1 MRSVGAKL
9 FTLMLFVLVLS
20 LGVLGWAN
28 VRLHRQHLDAARLAS
43 AERMTDVIRRS
54 AAYYMLR
61 QDHAALRH
69 ILETMGEQPITALR
83 IYDPNGA
90 VKFSTDARE
99 VGRVVPRAKIPPA
112 GNRIVTQNG
121 ERTLDITRPIAN
133 EPSCASAACHAHSG
147 ASATIGT
154 VDANLSLAP
163 TDAAIRV
170 STWQFIAYSAVAVI
184 ALLLV
189 MAAFVYRFVHK
200 PVRALRDGTTR
211 LGSGELGVQIPVTSD
226 DELGALAAS
235 FNVMSRQILDARE
248 EITAW
253 NRTLEDRVR
262 DKTAELQTAHEQM
275 LQAEKLTSL
284 GKLAAVV
291 AHEINNPLSG
301 ILTYAKLLR
310 RWIDR
315 GELDDRAQ
323 EMRESLQLI
332 ESESRRCGDIVR
344 NLLTFARVA
353 PLNIA
358 PVDLN
363 AVIRQT
369 VKLVEHKMKLGNIT
383 PLLELADDLPPVR
396 GDAAQLEQ
404 LILALVINA
413 IEAMPHEGTLHLK
426 TSSDGANVV
435 VVVEDDG
442 TGIAPDF
449 LPHLFEPFQTTKE
462 DKGVGLGLA
471 ISRTIVERHHG
482 TINVVSEVGR
492 GTTFTM
498 RFPAEEGAERRARG
512 ADDVLA
518 TAPASPKANDR
529 AMTTQPPAPR
539 PLRPAPSLEVP

>member
-1 MRSVGAKL
+1 MRGVGEKL

-28 VRLHRQHLDAARLAS
+28 VRLHRQPLDAARVAS

-54 AAYYMLR
+54 AAYSMLR
-61 QDHAALRH
+61 NDHAALRH
-69 ILETMGEQPITALR
+69 ILETMGEQPITGLR

-99 VGRVVPRAKIPPA
+99 LGRVVPHDKIPRA
-112 GNRIVTQNG
+112 GNRIVTRNG
-121 ERTLDITRPIAN
+121 ERMLDITRPIAH
-133 EPSCASAACHAHSG
+133 EPASAG
-147 ASATIGT
+147 LGT
-154 VDANLSLAP
+154 VDANLSLAT
-163 TDAAIRV
+163 TDANIRAA
-170 STWQFIAYSAVAVI
+170 TWQFIGYSAAAVVV
-184 ALLLV
+184 LLLV
-189 MAAFVYRFVHK
+189 MALFVYRFVHK
-200 PVRALRDGTTR
+200 PVRALRDGTRR
-211 LGSGELGVQIPVTSD
+211 LGGGELGVQIAVTSD
-226 DELGALAAS
+226 DELGALAVS
-235 FNVMSRQILDARE
+235 FNEMSRKL
-248 EITAW
+248 
-253 NRTLEDRVR
+253 LEA
-262 DKTAELQTAHEQM
+262 DKTAELATAQEQM
-275 LQAEKLTSL
+275 LRAEKLTSL

-310 RWIDR
+310 RWVER
-315 GELDDRAQ
+315 GDIDDRAQ

-332 ESESRRCGDIVR
+332 ESESKRCGDIVR
-344 NLLTFARVA
+344 SLLTFARVA

-358 PVDLN
+358 PVDMS
-363 AVIRQT
+363 AVVRQT

-404 LILALVINA
+404 LVLAAAINA

-426 TSSDGANVV
+426 TSSDGDKVTV
-435 VVVEDDG
+435 IVEDDG
-442 TGIAPDF
+442 TGIAPAS
-449 LPHLFEPFQTTKE
+449 PPPLFEPFQTTKE

-498 RFPAEEGAERRARG
+498 MFPAEGGAERRARG

-518 TAPASPKANDR
+518 AATP
-529 AMTTQPPAPR
+529 PPAPC
-539 PLRPAPSLEVP
+539 PLRPAPLGVI

>member
-1 MRSVGAKL
+1 MRGVGEKL
-9 FTLMLFVLVLS
+9 FTLMLFVLLLS

-28 VRLHRQHLDAARLAS
+28 VRLHRQHLDAARVAS

-54 AAYYMLR
+54 AAYSMLR
-61 QDHAALRH
+61 NDHAALRH
-69 ILETMGEQPITALR
+69 ILETMGEQPITGLR

-99 VGRVVPRAKIPPA
+99 LGRVVPHDKIPRA
-112 GNRIVTQNG
+112 GNRIVTRNG
-121 ERTLDITRPIAN
+121 ERSLDITRPIAN
-133 EPSCASAACHAHSG
+133 EPSCSTASCHAHSP
-147 ASATIGT
+147 ANAVLGT
-154 VDANLSLAP
+154 VDANLSLAT
-163 TDAAIRV
+163 TDANIRAA
-170 STWQFIAYSAVAVI
+170 TWQFIGYSAAAVVV
-184 ALLLV
+184 LLLV
-189 MAAFVYRFVHK
+189 MALFVYRFVHK
-200 PVRALRDGTTR
+200 PVRALRDGTRR
-211 LGSGELGVQIPVTSD
+211 LGSGELGVQIAVTSD

-235 FNVMSRQILDARE
+235 FNEMSRKL
-248 EITAW
+248 
-253 NRTLEDRVR
+253 LEA
-262 DKTAELQTAHEQM
+262 DKTAELATAQEQM
-275 LQAEKLTSL
+275 LRAEKLTSL

-310 RWIDR
+310 RWVER

-332 ESESRRCGDIVR
+332 ESESKRCGDIVR
-344 NLLTFARVA
+344 SLLTFARVA

-358 PVDLN
+358 PVDMS
-363 AVIRQT
+363 AVVRQT

-383 PLLELADDLPPVR
+383 PLLDLAGDLPPVR

-404 LILALVINA
+404 LVLALVINA
-413 IEAMPHEGTLHLK
+413 IEAMPREGTLHVK
-426 TSSDGANVV
+426 TSSDGEKVTV
-435 VVVEDDG
+435 IVEDDG

-498 RFPAEEGAERRARG
+498 MFPAEERIADSGSRIGAAPIRYP
-512 ADDVLA
+512 LFA
-518 TAPASPKANDR
+518 TTSEEAP
-529 AMTTQPPAPR
+529 
-539 PLRPAPSLEVP
+539 

>member
-1 MRSVGAKL
+1 MAAELRRISRSVGAKL
-9 FTLMLFVLVLS
+9 FTLMLFMLLLS
-20 LGVLGWAN
+20 LGLLGWAN

-69 ILETMGEQPITALR
+69 ILETMGEQPITGLR

-90 VKFSTDARE
+90 IKFSTDSRE
-99 VGRVVPRAKIPPA
+99 VGRVVSPAMIPLA
-112 GNRIVTQNG
+112 GNRIVTQHG
-121 ERTLDITRPIAN
+121 ERTLDITRAIAN
-133 EPSCASAACHAHSG
+133 EPSCSSASCHAHSPSN
-147 ASATIGT
+147 AVLGT

-163 TDAAIRV
+163 TDAAIRAA
-170 STWQFIAYSAVAVI
+170 TWQFTGYSTLAVLV
-184 ALLLV
+184 LLLV
-189 MAAFVYRFVHK
+189 TGVFVYHFVHK
-200 PVRALRDGTTR
+200 PVRALRDGTKR
-211 LGSGELGVQIPVTSD
+211 LGSGELGVQIPVNSD
-226 DELGALAAS
+226 DELGALARS
-235 FNVMSRQILDARE
+235 FNVMSKQILDARE

-253 NRTLEDRVR
+253 TRTLEDRVY

-310 RWIDR
+310 RWVDR
-315 GELDDRAQ
+315 GELEERAP
-323 EMRESLQLI
+323 EMRESLLLI
-332 ESESRRCGDIVR
+332 ESESKRCGDIVR
-344 NLLTFARVA
+344 SLLTFARVA

-358 PVDLN
+358 PVDMN

-369 VKLVEHKMKLGNIT
+369 VRLVDHKMKLGNIT
-383 PLLELADDLPPVR
+383 PHLELAEDLPPVR

-426 TSSDGANVV
+426 TSTNGQSVV
-435 VVVEDDG
+435 TIVEDDG
-442 TGIAPDF
+442 IGIPADF
-449 LPHLFEPFQTTKE
+449 VPHLFEPFQTTKE
-462 DKGVGLGLA
+462 EGKGVGLGLA

-482 TINVVSEVGR
+482 SINVVSEVGR

-498 RFPAEEGAERRARG
+498 TFPAMVEEVVAGSG
-512 ADDVLA
+512 QVVG
-518 TAPASPKANDR
+518 
-529 AMTTQPPAPR
+529 PPAR
-539 PLRPAPSLEVP
+539 CPLPATTSQEVA

>member
-9 FTLMLFVLVLS
+9 FTLMLFVLVSS

-69 ILETMGEQPITALR
+69 ILETMGEQPITGLR

-147 ASATIGT
+147 ASAPIGT

-170 STWQFIAYSAVAVI
+170 STWQFIAYSAVAVV

-189 MAAFVYRFVHK
+189 MAAFVYRFVHQTPGAAGRGARRPARRAAALAALLLVMGAFVYRFVHK

-211 LGSGELGVQIPVTSD
+211 LGSGELGVQIAVTSD

-235 FNVMSRQILDARE
+235 FNVMSKQILDARE

-310 RWIDR
+310 RWVDR
-315 GELDDRAQ
+315 GELDDRAP

-358 PVDLN
+358 PVDLS

-369 VKLVEHKMKLGNIT
+369 AKLVEHKMKLGNIT

-435 VVVEDDG
+435 V
-442 TGIAPDF
+442 
-449 LPHLFEPFQTTKE
+449 
-462 DKGVGLGLA
+462 
-471 ISRTIVERHHG
+471 
-482 TINVVSEVGR
+482 
-492 GTTFTM
+492 
-498 RFPAEEGAERRARG
+498 
-512 ADDVLA
+512 A
-518 TAPASPKANDR
+518 TR
-529 AMTTQPPAPR
+529 
-539 PLRPAPSLEVP
+539 LEVQRAFVR

>member
-1 MRSVGAKL
+1 MMRSVGAKL
-9 FTLMLFVLVLS
+9 FTLMLFVLLLS
-20 LGVLGWAN
+20 LGLLGWAN

-61 QDHAALRH
+61 NDHAALRH
-69 ILETMGEQPITALR
+69 ILETMGEQPITGLR

-99 VGRVVPRAKIPPA
+99 VGRVVPPAKIPLA

-121 ERTLDITRPIAN
+121 ERTLDITKAIAN
-133 EPSCASAACHAHSG
+133 EPSCSSASCHAHSP
-147 ASATIGT
+147 ANAVLGT

-163 TDAAIRV
+163 TDADIRAA
-170 STWQFIAYSAVAVI
+170 TWQFIGYSAVAVI

-189 MAAFVYRFVHK
+189 MAIFVFHFVHK

-211 LGSGELGVQIPVTSD
+211 LGSGELGVQIAVNSD
-226 DELGALAAS
+226 DELGGLAAS
-235 FNVMSRQILDARE
+235 FNVMSSQILDARE

-253 NRTLEDRVR
+253 NRTLEDRVHN
-262 DKTAELQTAHEQM
+262 KTAELQTAHEQM

-301 ILTYAKLLR
+301 ILTYAKLLS

-315 GELDDRAQ
+315 GEIADRAQ

-332 ESESRRCGDIVR
+332 ESESKRCGDIVR
-344 NLLTFARVA
+344 SLLTFARVA

-358 PVDLN
+358 PVDVS
-363 AVIRQT
+363 AVVRQT
-369 VKLVEHKMKLGNIT
+369 VKLVDHKMKLGNIT
-383 PLLELADDLPPVR
+383 PLLELADDLPAVR

-426 TSSDGANVV
+426 TSSDGASVV
-435 VVVEDDG
+435 VIVEDDG
-442 TGIAPDF
+442 VGIPPDF
-449 LPHLFEPFQTTKE
+449 VPHLFEPFQTTKE
-462 DKGVGLGLA
+462 EGKGVGLGLA
-471 ISRTIVERHHG
+471 ISRTIVERHHAR
-482 TINVVSEVGR
+482 IDVVSEVGR

-498 RFPAEEGAERRARG
+498 TFPAIAEEGAGRRGRG
-512 ADDVLA
+512 ADGDVA
-518 TAPASPKANDR
+518 RT
-529 AMTTQPPAPR
+529 PPAPCAQ
-539 PLRPAPSLEVP
+539 RPAPSLEVA

>member
-1 MRSVGAKL
+1 MAVELRRISRSVGAKL
-9 FTLMLFVLVLS
+9 FTVMLFVLLLS
-20 LGVLGWAN
+20 LGLLGWAN

-61 QDHAALRH
+61 NDHAALRH
-69 ILETMGEQPITALR
+69 ILETMGEQPISGLR

-99 VGRVVPRAKIPPA
+99 LGRVVSREKIPLA
-112 GNRIVTQNG
+112 GNRIITQNG

-133 EPSCASAACHAHSG
+133 EPSCSTASCHAHSP
-147 ASATIGT
+147 ASAVLGT

-163 TDAAIRV
+163 TDTDIRV
-170 STWQFIAYSAVAVI
+170 ATWQFIGYSAVAVL
-184 ALLLV
+184 AMLAV
-189 MAAFVYRFVHK
+189 TGVFVYHFVHK
-200 PVRALRDGTTR
+200 PVRALRDGTKR
-211 LGSGELGVQIPVTSD
+211 LGSGELGVQIPVRSA
-226 DELGALAAS
+226 DELGGLASS
-235 FNVMSRQILDARE
+235 FNVMSKQILDARE

-253 NRTLEDRVR
+253 TRTLEDRVR

-310 RWIDR
+310 RWVDR
-315 GELDDRAQ
+315 GEMEDRAQ

-332 ESESRRCGDIVR
+332 ESESKRCGDIVR
-344 NLLTFARVA
+344 SLLTFARVA

-358 PVDLN
+358 PVDMS
-363 AVIRQT
+363 AVIRQC
-369 VKLVEHKMKLGNIT
+369 VKLVEHKMALGNIT
-383 PLLELADDLPPVR
+383 PILELPPDLPAVR

-426 TSSDGANVV
+426 AAPTDDRQNVV
-435 VVVEDDG
+435 VTVEDDG
-442 TGIAPDF
+442 TGIDPN
-449 LPHLFEPFQTTKE
+449 LVPRLFEPFVTTKE
-462 DKGVGLGLA
+462 EKGVGLGLA

-482 TINVVSEVGR
+482 HIEVVSQVGR
-492 GTTFTM
+492 GTTFTIT
-498 RFPAEEGAERRARG
+498 FPAMAEEGAGRRAQD
-512 ADDVLA
+512 AEV
-518 TAPASPKANDR
+518 S
-529 AMTTQPPAPR
+529 PAPR
-539 PLRPAPSLEVP
+539 PLPPAPYPEVA

>member
-9 FTLMLFVLVLS
+9 FTLMLFVLLLN
-20 LGVLGWAN
+20 LGLLGWAN

-69 ILETMGEQPITALR
+69 ILETMGEQPITGLR

-90 VKFSTDARE
+90 IKFSTDARE
-99 VGRVVPRAKIPPA
+99 LGRVVPREQIPSA
-112 GNRIVTQNG
+112 GNRVVTQNG
-121 ERTLDITRPIAN
+121 ERNLEITKAIAN
-133 EPSCASAACHAHSG
+133 EPSCSSASCHAHSPS
-147 ASATIGT
+147 SAVLGT
-154 VDANLSLAP
+154 VDANLSLAA
-163 TDAAIRV
+163 TDANIRAA
-170 STWQFIAYSAVAVI
+170 TWQFIGYSALAVVV
-184 ALLLV
+184 LLFV
-189 MAAFVYRFVHK
+189 MALFVWHFVHK
-200 PVRALRDGTTR
+200 PVRALRDGTNR
-211 LGSGELGVQIPVTSD
+211 LGSGELGVQIAVKSG
-226 DELGALAAS
+226 DELGALGAS
-235 FNVMSRQILDARE
+235 FNVMSKQILDARE

-253 NRTLEDRVR
+253 THTLEDRVR

-310 RWIDR
+310 RWVDR
-315 GELDDRAQ
+315 GETEDRAQ
-323 EMRESLQLI
+323 EMRESLSLI
-332 ESESRRCGDIVR
+332 ESESKRCGDIVR

-358 PVDLN
+358 PVDMN

-369 VKLVEHKMKLGNIT
+369 VKLVEHKMKLGNIA
-383 PLLELADDLPPVR
+383 PLLELAEALPPVR

-426 TSSDGANVV
+426 TSSDGQSVA

-442 TGIAPDF
+442 IGIPPDF
-449 LPHLFEPFQTTKE
+449 VPHLFEPFQTTKE
-462 DKGVGLGLA
+462 EGKGVGLGLA

-482 TINVVSEVGR
+482 RIDVVSEVGR

-498 RFPAEEGAERRARG
+498 TFPAMECGGHAAAVESGGAA
-512 ADDVLA
+512 AALQ
-518 TAPASPKANDR
+518 
-529 AMTTQPPAPR
+529 M
-539 PLRPAPSLEVP
+539 EVA